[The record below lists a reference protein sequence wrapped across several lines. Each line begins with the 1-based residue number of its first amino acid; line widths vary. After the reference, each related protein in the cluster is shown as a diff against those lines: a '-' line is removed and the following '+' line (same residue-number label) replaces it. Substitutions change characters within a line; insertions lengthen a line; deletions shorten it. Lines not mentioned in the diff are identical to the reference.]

1 MKKVMLFCIGGL
13 AAIVAIASVGPVLGL
28 ILCAAIM
35 YVAWK
40 QYRQASSKG
49 IKFFWAAA
57 GIIAFLAA
65 VGNVPAL
72 LGVAALGVLYVVY
85 KKWRED
91 DESFIAV
98 AKEEDPFVNFEKQ
111 WSQLKK

>member
-13 AAIVAIASVGPVLGL
+13 AAVVAIASAGPVLGL
-28 ILCAAIM
+28 VVCAAIM

-40 QYRQASSKG
+40 QYKQAYSKG
-49 IKFFWAAA
+49 IKFFWGAA

-85 KKWRED
+85 KKWQED
-91 DESFIAV
+91 DDSYVAA